1 MQSKL
6 VASGVL
12 LVALTACGIAAAQ
25 ERWSDNGRLIDSES
39 YDRTA
44 KGFYFTLYPG
54 EDPVQAVRRCAIAM
68 RELGRLSSVS
78 CFAYTSKQRFDT
90 RRGKL
95 RICYSAVANWWGED
109 EPVRVETVDRLPRL
123 CPAR

>member
-1 MQSKL
+1 MRSKV

-12 LVALTACGIAAAQ
+12 FIAFSVCGVAAADEQ
-25 ERWSDNGRLIDSES
+25 WNDKGRLIDSES

-54 EDPVQAVRRCAIAM
+54 EDPVESVRRCAIAM
-68 RELGRLSSVS
+68 REMGHLASVS

-90 RRGKL
+90 
-95 RICYSAVANWWGED
+95 
-109 EPVRVETVDRLPRL
+109 VDRLPRM
-123 CPAR
+123 CPTR

>member
-1 MQSKL
+1 MHSRW
-6 VASGVL
+6 VAIGML
-12 LVALTACGIAAAQ
+12 LIASSVCGAAAAAEQ
-25 ERWSDNGRLIDSES
+25 WSDKGRLVDSES

-54 EDPVQAVRRCAIAM
+54 EDPVEAVRRCAIAM
-68 RELGRLSSVS
+68 RELGHLASVS
-78 CFAYTSKQRFDT
+78 CFAYTSKQRFET

-95 RICYSAVANWWGED
+95 RVCYTAVANWWGED

>member
-1 MQSKL
+1 MRSKV

-12 LVALTACGIAAAQ
+12 FIAISVCGVAATDEQ
-25 ERWSDNGRLIDSES
+25 WNDKGRLIDSES

-54 EDPVQAVRRCAIAM
+54 EDPVESVRRCAITM
-68 RELGRLSSVS
+68 REMGHLASVS

-95 RICYSAVANWWGED
+95 RICYSAVANWWGQD
-109 EPVRVETVDRLPRL
+109 EPVRVETVGRLPRM
-123 CPAR
+123 CPTR

>member
-25 ERWSDNGRLIDSES
+25 ERWSDDGRLIDSES

-78 CFAYTSKQRFDT
+78 CFAYTSKQRFET

-95 RICYSAVANWWGED
+95 RVCYSAVANWWGED
-109 EPVRVETVDRLPRL
+109 EPVRVETVDRLPRM

>member
-12 LVALTACGIAAAQ
+12 LVALTACGVAAAQ

>member
-1 MQSKL
+1 MRSKV
-6 VASGVL
+6 VASGMFFIAMTV
-12 LVALTACGIAAAQ
+12 CGIAAADEQ
-25 ERWSDNGRLIDSES
+25 WSDKGRLIDSES

-54 EDPVQAVRRCAIAM
+54 EDPVEAVRRCAIAM
-68 RELGRLSSVS
+68 RELGHLASVS

-95 RICYSAVANWWGED
+95 RVCYTAVANWWGED
-109 EPVRVETVDRLPRL
+109 EPVRVETVDRLPRM
-123 CPAR
+123 CPPR

>member
-1 MQSKL
+1 MRSKW
-6 VASGVL
+6 VASSVL
-12 LVALTACGIAAAQ
+12 FVAFAACGVAAAELQ
-25 ERWSDNGRLIDSES
+25 WSDDGRLIDSES

-54 EDPVQAVRRCAIAM
+54 EDPVESVRRCAITM
-68 RELGRLSSVS
+68 RERGHLASVS

-90 RRGKL
+90 RKGKL
-95 RICYSAVANWWGED
+95 RVCYSAVANWWGED

-123 CPAR
+123 CPTR

>member
-1 MQSKL
+1 MRSKV
-6 VASGVL
+6 VASGML
-12 LVALTACGIAAAQ
+12 LVALTACGVAAAQ
-25 ERWSDNGRLIDSES
+25 EQWSDKGRLIDSES

-78 CFAYTSKQRFDT
+78 CFAYTSRQRFET

-95 RICYSAVANWWGED
+95 RVCYSAVANWWGED

-123 CPAR
+123 CPVR